1 MKKILLYTSGILIL
15 FWGITHFPPTA
26 ITVRDFGD
34 ITFNNKLIITMEWIV
49 EGLTLLFLGILI
61 IAVTKIDAESK
72 LARAVYLLITGM
84 LFSLAILSILTR
96 FRIDFLPFK
105 LCPVIFST
113 SAVLILV
120 GIRLK
125 TKSQVSAT

>member
-49 EGLTLLFLGILI
+49 EGLTLIFIGILI
-61 IAVTKIDAESK
+61 IVVTRIETESK
-72 LARAVYLLITGM
+72 LARAVYFLITGM
-84 LFSLAILSILTR
+84 LFSLAILSIFTR

-105 LCPVIFST
+105 LCPVIFSA

-120 GIRLK
+120 AMKLK
-125 TKSQVSAT
+125 TKS

>member
-1 MKKILLYTSGILIL
+1 MKKTLLYTSGILIL

-34 ITFNNKLIITMEWIV
+34 ITANNKLIITMEWLV
-49 EGLTLLFLGILI
+49 EGLTLLFLGILTI
-61 IAVTKIDAESK
+61 VVTKIETESK
-72 LARAVYLLITGM
+72 LARVVYFLITGM

-96 FRIDFLPFK
+96 FRIDFVPFK

-120 GIRLK
+120 GMRLK